1 MPTEQFR
8 VVVAIPTNGNDGREQ
23 MAGVFDWVNAHPHWE
38 MHIVNERTE
47 ITDGGLITAA
57 READGVILSIHR
69 ANQLRPLPDDF
80 PLDRV
85 KIVVTNDHLVPLF
98 QGRPNCRTLLLDSEA
113 IGKAAARY
121 FNSLGRFAAYGFV
134 HGPIRFPWSIE
145 REAGFRAL
153 VPRKTP
159 LFVFPDGD
167 MRHDAP
173 PVIQVESLS
182 AWLAALPKPAAV
194 FGANDLFAS
203 EVLAVCGRLGV
214 KVPQQVAV
222 LGCDNDPLI
231 WTNTRPQ
238 LTSFQLPFRELGYK
252 AAELLDSL
260 LCGKKPP
267 LRTIRVSGSR
277 LFARASSA
285 NIPPSA
291 TLVERAKSFIA
302 EHACEGICVPDVTAC
317 LGVSRSLL
325 DLRFR
330 QVCGQSVKDRI
341 LAVRLAEV
349 RRQLAETSRSIL
361 QIGRD
366 CGFNDPDNLKRL
378 FKRRFGLTMRQY
390 RRCADAARN

>member
-1 MPTEQFR
+1 MHPNTLDMGYTNIYEFGGINTWKGEIVTGSDAEEPPELWTATEQPVKVR
-8 VVVAIPTNGNDGREQ
+8 YDRMWEYSDSAESSDPAVISALVDAVKALEVGEPTDT
-23 MAGVFDWVNAHPHWE
+23 VIDDY
-38 MHIVNERTE
+38 
-47 ITDGGLITAA
+47 TD
-57 READGVILSIHR
+57 
-69 ANQLRPLPDDF
+69 
-80 PLDRV
+80 
-85 KIVVTNDHLVPLF
+85 VVTF
-98 QGRPNCRTLLLDSEA
+98 
-113 IGKAAARY
+113 
-121 FNSLGRFAAYGFV
+121 F
-134 HGPIRFPWSIE
+134 
-145 REAGFRAL
+145 
-153 VPRKTP
+153 
-159 LFVFPDGD
+159 FPDGGT
-167 MRHDAP
+167 RHDAP
-173 PVIQVESLS
+173 PVIQPESLS

-252 AAELLDSL
+252 AAELLYSL
-260 LCGKKPP
+260 LCGKRPP